1 MNYIT
6 ALEQAITRLEA
17 RGVNDET
24 EAQAS
29 LRLACLAFD
38 DSPSVPAQQ
47 WALLGF
53 ELLTALA
60 DLYPDPAPISIAAL
74 SPSITSTSTQQ
85 ALIRLASALATGY
98 DRASAQPELPTQRR
112 FAYAA
117 TAARLNAAVR
127 GLV

>member
-1 MNYIT
+1 MNYTT
-6 ALEQAITRLEA
+6 ALQKATTRLKA
-17 RGVNDET
+17 RGVKDET

-38 DSPSVPAQQ
+38 SPGVPAQE

-53 ELLTALA
+53 ELLAALA
-60 DLYPDPAPISIAAL
+60 ELYPDPAPIAVTTTR
-74 SPSITSTSTQQ
+74 PSITSTPTQQ
-85 ALIRLASALATGY
+85 ALVRFVSVLAQGY
-98 DRASAQPELPTQRR
+98 DEASAQPELPTQRR

-127 GLV
+127 VLT